1 MTTAGLE
8 STMVR
13 SRKRQREDIV
23 ESKDGSQVTSKKKKR
38 SAPASQSTKPPAA
51 SESGSQKRPPPQ
63 TDTPPQSKPQR
74 QTPNHDEHNHKT
86 NLPRNFWTVDSPFSP
101 PETRP
106 RTQRRPLALARPKTP
121 PMTDEAWAVTFYDAD
136 FGSKVCERFEK
147 RQRNRPAKYGDLVV
161 SAFPTLT
168 PPEAREVFQLA
179 RCALR
184 WRELRRKWKEELDTI
199 MSVTPDDDD
208 DGNQI
213 A

>member
-23 ESKDGSQVTSKKKKR
+23 ESKDDSQVTSKKKMR

-63 TDTPPQSKPQR
+63 TGAPPQSKPQR
-74 QTPNHDEHNHKT
+74 QTPNHKT
-86 NLPRNFWTVDSPFSP
+86 NLPRNFRTVDSPFSP
-101 PETRP
+101 PKTRP
-106 RTQRRPLALARPKTP
+106 RTPRRPLALAQPNTP
-121 PMTDEAWAVTFYDAD
+121 PMTDEAWAVIFYDAD

-147 RQRNRPAKYGDLVV
+147 RQRDRPAKYGDLVV

-184 WRELRRKWKEELDTI
+184 WRELRRKWKEELDTM

-208 DGNQI
+208 DGN
-213 A
+213 